1 MHPQG
6 KVGASSGY
14 RSQHRKAVMSRKPPL
29 SALAILMVVAS
40 CAGPTLVMAETAS
53 PDVHQPSGATVCS
66 MAPKIE
72 WWVSSSISIRTVS
85 PCLRK
90 GVSALPRRMVSTVRT
105 SAMQE

>member
-1 MHPQG
+1 M
-6 KVGASSGY
+6 K
-14 RSQHRKAVMSRKPPL
+14 RRL
-29 SALAILMVVAS
+29 TIALAGLAFSCQGPAAVLAQPVA
-40 CAGPTLVMAETAS
+40 VDQTA
-53 PDVHQPSGATVCS
+53 ATVCS

-72 WWVSSSISIRTVS
+72 WCWSSSISMRTVS